1 MDLEETKKLIESKIE
16 AEAVTKNVRSKIKS
30 YIHEKQNLRE
40 GFRETFKPLIESQDK
55 VKESVDKEQ
64 NELIKQLQKNQL
76 ARTEGLD
83 KNRLAITQGFDKMDE
98 VKKWDLQQLPGYEAI
113 EEPEEYQKRDEEK
126 TEEKYERPFFEV
138 PVRMKQKNYFIV
150 LGYPHKIVDDPDR
163 ILTVNFKDIGENLND
178 FNYNYDKDENLI
190 TLIGKKPESIAQF
203 KFEDLDKGLEYKEAK
218 DYLDSLNLHYPSVMT
233 EKSLAK
239 INRKLEKAQEELRDF
254 KSNLRNTANIKKIG
268 GLDLAF
274 PLNDKPQTK
283 KLELI
288 DKRNILERYA
298 HSLNNLKMYKENIQS
313 KTGTG
318 ILHFNNLH
326 QLLDRLELLSGSILA
341 GNNGEIQEFSQIAH
355 LLDQMKL
362 ITKKQLNDLL
372 KKYILNK

>member
-1 MDLEETKKLIESKIE
+1 MIKTDLLLLKVL
-16 AEAVTKNVRSKIKS
+16 IKS
-30 YIHEKQNLRE
+30 
-40 GFRETFKPLIESQDK
+40 
-55 VKESVDKEQ
+55 
-64 NELIKQLQKNQL
+64 
-76 ARTEGLD
+76 
-83 KNRLAITQGFDKMDE
+83 DE

-113 EEPEEYQKRDEEK
+113 EEPEEYKKRDEEK
-126 TEEKYERPFFEV
+126 TEKKYERPFFEV
-138 PVRMKQKNYFIV
+138 PVRMKQKDYFIV

-163 ILTVNFKDIGENLND
+163 ILTVNFKEIGENLND

-190 TLIGKKPESIAQF
+190 TLVGKKTRSIAQF

-218 DYLDSLNLHYPSVMT
+218 DYLDSLNLHYPSVMA

-254 KSNLRNTANIKKIG
+254 KSNLRNRANIKKIG

-283 KLELI
+283 TLELI
-288 DKRNILERYA
+288 DKHNILERYA

-318 ILHFNNLH
+318 ILHFNNP
-326 QLLDRLELLSGSILA
+326 LELLSGSILA
-341 GNNGEIQEFSQIAH
+341 GNNGVIQEFSQIAH
-355 LLDQMKL
+355 LLNQMKV